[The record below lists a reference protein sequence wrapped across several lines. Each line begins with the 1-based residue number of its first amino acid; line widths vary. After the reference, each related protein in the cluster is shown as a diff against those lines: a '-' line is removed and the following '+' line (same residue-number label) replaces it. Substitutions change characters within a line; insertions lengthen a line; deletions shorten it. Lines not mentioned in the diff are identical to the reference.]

1 MNNFVFGTS
10 SPLELVLTTLFT
22 ILLFAMFI
30 GAIVV
35 PIVWKINNTKDKWPD
50 YNVAK
55 RIRVI
60 LAYLGATAA
69 FSLLL
74 WRSFMPSNF

>member
-22 ILLFAMFI
+22 ILLFAMFV

-50 YNVAK
+50 YDRGK

-60 LAYLGATAA
+60 LAYVGTTAFLA
-69 FSLLL
+69 LLL